1 MTNGAETAESLANP
15 NATWFVVVIVASAA
29 GIALGLLWDISWHM
43 SIGRDT
49 FWTAPHLLEY
59 LAAITA
65 GVACGF
71 IVLRTTF
78 GTGGIGATVK
88 LGAGTATVPFW
99 GFRAPL
105 GAWIT
110 IWGTFAML
118 ASAPFDDWWH
128 NAYGLDVKIV
138 SPPHM
143 LLFFGMLGIVIG
155 ALALTASAQNRSGER
170 DTIRDAWM
178 YACAGGI
185 IAFIFACGTLQF
197 SWPNVQHSPSYYI
210 VWAGVYPLL
219 LAGYSRAGRLK
230 YPATAA
236 ALVFM
241 LLWFGMG
248 QILPHVAAIPRLA
261 PIWNPRTYLWPP
273 YFPTMLVVPA
283 FGMDVVRR
291 RLSGRNAWLVAL
303 ALSVTFVT
311 LLCAVQW
318 PMATYMVTGD
328 SQNWFFHGHEW
339 PFSAR
344 VGAWHSSFW
353 NTERSGHAGF
363 PTFAALVPGLGI
375 AALVGTF
382 SSRLG
387 LAWGEWMSRVKR

>member
-143 LLFFGMLGIVIG
+143 LLFLGMLGIVIG

-185 IAFIFACGTLQF
+185 IAFIFACGTL
-197 SWPNVQHSPSYYI
+197 
-210 VWAGVYPLL
+210 
-219 LAGYSRAGRLK
+219 
-230 YPATAA
+230 PATR
-236 ALVFM
+236 LCGCCHLPFLFVFAYC
-241 LLWFGMG
+241 
-248 QILPHVAAIPRLA
+248 QNV
-261 PIWNPRTYLWPP
+261 N
-273 YFPTMLVVPA
+273 
-283 FGMDVVRR
+283 
-291 RLSGRNAWLVAL
+291 
-303 ALSVTFVT
+303 VT
-311 LLCAVQW
+311 A
-318 PMATYMVTGD
+318 
-328 SQNWFFHGHEW
+328 
-339 PFSAR
+339 
-344 VGAWHSSFW
+344 
-353 NTERSGHAGF
+353 
-363 PTFAALVPGLGI
+363 
-375 AALVGTF
+375 
-382 SSRLG
+382 
-387 LAWGEWMSRVKR
+387 